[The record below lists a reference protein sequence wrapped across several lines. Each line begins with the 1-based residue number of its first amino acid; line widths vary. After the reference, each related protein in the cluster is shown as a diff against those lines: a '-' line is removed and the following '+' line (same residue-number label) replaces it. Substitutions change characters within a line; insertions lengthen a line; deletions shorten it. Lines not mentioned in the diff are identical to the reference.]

1 MTNEKAYTQ
10 HRGGTDPCPVRRED
24 GDNARIPHYPYG
36 FHGTMR
42 TPDLSRESGAD
53 LPQQNKNQ
61 IEKPPMKTIQQSTI
75 THLQEI
81 FFDVCDTLNG
91 ESAKDIGYESKTEM
105 FEEFRWKLEAI
116 EEDLRSVFGDLEANQ
131 Q

>member
-1 MTNEKAYTQ
+1 
-10 HRGGTDPCPVRRED
+10 
-24 GDNARIPHYPYG
+24 
-36 FHGTMR
+36 
-42 TPDLSRESGAD
+42 
-53 LPQQNKNQ
+53 
-61 IEKPPMKTIQQSTI
+61 MKTIQQSTI

-91 ESAKDIGYESKTEM
+91 ESPKDIGCESKTEM